1 MPADPFQIDNLKIGV
16 IGLGYVGLPLAV
28 EFGRLY
34 PTVGFDVKEAR
45 IAELEAGRDSTLECS
60 PEELQRAERLPLH
73 TNLRIEGVG
82 IDPAVVE
89 GDLCVSGLVWQ
100 LAVEFRHRM
109 PGNVPLAIRQID
121 RQLARI
127 SACGSPDADAM
138 SGENLETHLASQQ
151 RAIAT
156 EKFALMA
163 AVELPRLSD
172 RQDSGEFLLGEEYE
186 MPVVEEVTL
195 GRRLR
200 LIGIWLGGLILLAAA
215 LGSAVAVNPNL
226 AYTVGGYIVLTTAY
240 SSWLKHVAVVDL
252 VAVAAGFVLRAVAG
266 AAATEVPISD
276 WFFIVTS
283 FGALF
288 MISGKRAAEAKEMGD
303 EATDFR
309 SVLGAYS
316 PSYTAYLRAVTSGAV
331 LVAYCLW
338 AFEKA
343 EIVTD
348 VPVPWFQLSI
358 LPFVMGL
365 LRYALVLDQGRGSA
379 PEEIVLGDRPL
390 QLIGVAWAVVFAI
403 GVYTA

>member
-1 MPADPFQIDNLKIGV
+1 MRPRQWSKNVLVFAAPAAAGVLDNRQWALDAVVAFVSFCLAAAGTYYINDARDVEADRLHAKKSRRPVASGV
-16 IGLGYVGLPLAV
+16 VPVRVAYVG
-28 EFGRLY
+28 
-34 PTVGFDVKEAR
+34 
-45 IAELEAGRDSTLECS
+45 
-60 PEELQRAERLPLH
+60 
-73 TNLRIEGVG
+73 GV
-82 IDPAVVE
+82 
-89 GDLCVSGLVWQ
+89 
-100 LAVEFRHRM
+100 
-109 PGNVPLAIRQID
+109 
-121 RQLARI
+121 
-127 SACGSPDADAM
+127 
-138 SGENLETHLASQQ
+138 
-151 RAIAT
+151 
-156 EKFALMA
+156 
-163 AVELPRLSD
+163 
-172 RQDSGEFLLGEEYE
+172 
-186 MPVVEEVTL
+186 
-195 GRRLR
+195 
-200 LIGIWLGGLILLAAA
+200 ILLAAA